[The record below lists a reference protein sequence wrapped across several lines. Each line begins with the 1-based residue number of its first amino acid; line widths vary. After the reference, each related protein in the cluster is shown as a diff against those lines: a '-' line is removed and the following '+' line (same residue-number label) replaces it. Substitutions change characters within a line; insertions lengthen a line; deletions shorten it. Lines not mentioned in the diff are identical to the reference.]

1 MLHGCIHGCSCEKN
15 VLPLKL
21 KKKLLDMRT
30 VRAFNPEKTVE
41 EKCAILNRY
50 MLENG
55 YNTCTMSVSG
65 DIYSAVIYG
74 LCSIASKQPGSPIKR
89 VVGVA
94 QPVCTTVSI
103 WRRALDLKQV
113 FDGEVYSLELG
124 ELISLTQTKFFSSR
138 RGDQSFVRL
147 SNETDDSD
155 GADIVRGPCKDD
167 DGYMWY
173 YYNAI
178 DAVVDVQLIANLHES
193 EVITVAREIKV
204 PASILEY
211 PKDAMWDGEKT
222 AEQMLK
228 VCNDFV
234 ELYSEYHVLPKDEQA
249 KFIAELDPASLAMFT
264 ELSAK
269 VNEINSYYGRTAG
282 YPKNLTII
290 PGMDLALL

>member
-1 MLHGCIHGCSCEKN
+1 MLHGCIHRCSCEKN
-15 VLPLKL
+15 VLPCILKM
-21 KKKLLDMRT
+21 KLLAMRAKQ
-30 VRAFNPEKTVE
+30 AFNPVDYINQQ
-41 EKCAILNRY
+41 CNIINRF
-50 MLENG
+50 MLKNDF
-55 YNTCTMSVSG
+55 NSCTMSVSG

-103 WRRALDLKQV
+103 WRHALDLKQV

-167 DGYMWY
+167 DGYMCY

-193 EVITVAREIKV
+193 EVITVARAIKV

-234 ELYSEYHVLPKDEQA
+234 ELYSEYNVLPKDEQA

-264 ELSAK
+264 DLSTKAD
-269 VNEINSYYGRTAG
+269 EILSYYGRTPG

-290 PGMDLALL
+290 PVPDPALP